1 MLESNV
7 HYLHQFPQVQEDAVD
22 LDNKSYDGV
31 RNELILGNTIRQA
44 TNHLQYSYT
53 HTTDCSPA
61 ANYSV
66 QRLNCQGKWT

>member
-53 HTTDCSPA
+53 HTHIQYYTPSNQPPA
-61 ANYSV
+61 VFIHTHN
-66 QRLNCQGKWT
+66 